1 MSRTLLLADGSVT
14 VQRVIELTF
23 AHEDIRVTAVS
34 DGRKAIQLLDNEQP
48 DVVLADVDLPE
59 VDGYALAAH
68 MRRVPRLKNVPLLL
82 LAGAFEPVDQQRAR
96 DVGSDGVIV
105 KPFEPQVVVTRVKEL
120 IDQRDRAS
128 RPVGQRDEAA
138 AEPGP
143 GPKAVPPPPPVAAAP
158 EPVRPAPRPEPAFP
172 RPAAAPEPAATP
184 AMGDVDLPLM
194 PEPLELPSRPIWD
207 IRGSVAQGPAP
218 LPPLSMP
225 TAAPVQAAPVAAA
238 PLPPVAPAPPLP
250 SAPPPP
256 KVTLANAFT
265 ALLAAEQSMPA
276 AQPPVALSEASI
288 EDAVRRVLVRMTDDL
303 VRRIVVDT
311 AERLIR
317 EEIERI
323 KASPD

>member
-14 VQRVIELTF
+14 IQRVVELTF

-34 DGRKAIQLLDNEQP
+34 DGRKAIQMLETELP

-82 LAGAFEPVDQQRAR
+82 LAGAFEPVDHQKAR
-96 DVGSDGVIV
+96 DVGSDGVII
-105 KPFEPQVVVTRVKEL
+105 KPFEPQVVVNRVKEL
-120 IDQRDRAS
+120 IDQRDRAAS
-128 RPVGQRDEAA
+128 PASSKAA
-138 AEPGP
+138 KSEEPAEQP
-143 GPKAVPPPPPVAAAP
+143 GPKAVPPPPPP
-158 EPVRPAPRPEPAFP
+158 
-172 RPAAAPEPAATP
+172 APEPARAAPKPEVSFPRAAAAEAAP
-184 AMGDVDLPLM
+184 APLDLPVT

-218 LPPLSMP
+218 LPPLQMP
-225 TAAPVQAAPVAAA
+225 AAPAHAAA
-238 PLPPVAPAPPLP
+238 TLPPVAPPLP
-250 SAPPPP
+250 SVPAPP

-265 ALLAAEQSMPA
+265 ALLAAEQSMPTGPA
-276 AQPPVALSEASI
+276 PVTMNEASI

-323 KASPD
+323 KANPD

>member
-14 VQRVIELTF
+14 IQRVVELTF

-34 DGRKAIQLLDNEQP
+34 DGRKAIQMLETDLP

-82 LAGAFEPVDQQRAR
+82 LAGAFEPVDQQKAR
-96 DVGSDGVIV
+96 DVGSDGVII
-105 KPFEPQVVVTRVKEL
+105 KPFEPQVVVNRVKEL
-120 IDQRDRAS
+120 IDQRDRALS
-128 RPVGQRDEAA
+128 SASKAA
-138 AEPGP
+138 KAEDPSEQPGL
-143 GPKAVPPPPPVAAAP
+143 KAVPPPAPEAPRAAP
-158 EPVRPAPRPEPAFP
+158 KPEPFP
-172 RPAAAPEPAATP
+172 RPAAAEPLP
-184 AMGDVDLPLM
+184 ARAELPVS

-218 LPPLSMP
+218 LPPLQMP
-225 TAAPVQAAPVAAA
+225 AAPAHAAVA
-238 PLPPVAPAPPLP
+238 PPPVAPPLP
-250 SAPPPP
+250 SVPAAP

-265 ALLAAEQSMPA
+265 ALLAAEQSMPTGPA
-276 AQPPVALSEASI
+276 PVAMTEASI

>member
-14 VQRVIELTF
+14 IQRVVELTF

-34 DGRKAIQLLDNEQP
+34 DGRKAIQFLESDLP

-68 MRRVPRLKNVPLLL
+68 MRRVPRFKNVPVLL
-82 LAGAFEPVDQQRAR
+82 LAGAFEPVDQQKAR
-96 DVGSDGVIV
+96 EVGSDGVII
-105 KPFEPQVVVTRVKEL
+105 KPFEPQVVVNRVKEL

-128 RPVGQRDEAA
+128 SAATSKAAKADEP
-138 AEPGP
+138 AEQP
-143 GPKAVPPPPPVAAAP
+143 GPKAVPAPAPAPAPAP
-158 EPVRPAPRPEPAFP
+158 EPVRAAAKPEPFIRPAPAEPAP
-172 RPAAAPEPAATP
+172 VPMA
-184 AMGDVDLPLM
+184 DLPVT

-218 LPPLSMP
+218 LPPLQMP
-225 TAAPVQAAPVAAA
+225 ALPVQAAA
-238 PLPPVAPAPPLP
+238 PVAPPLAAPPPLP
-250 SAPPPP
+250 AAPPTP

-265 ALLAAEQSMPA
+265 ALLAAEQSMPSGPAPA
-276 AQPPVALSEASI
+276 AMTEASI

-323 KASPD
+323 KSSPD